1 MNKYLV
7 VLLKPL
13 LIIRRNHALE
23 HATLNLLAVKG
34 MGQRLAGYSDK
45 DGFWVVGEIPTEV
58 LQAAAQEALTRLRN
72 GENSLAIHPGCG
84 TNYAASGAA
93 AGFAAWIG
101 MLGAGKGFRNKVDRL
116 PMVILLATV
125 ALMIAQPLGPYLQ
138 REFTTDPKIGNLQ
151 ITEITRYLRSGTPL
165 HRIRTHI

>member
-7 VLLKPL
+7 LLLKPL
-13 LIIRRNHALE
+13 LIIRRNHSLE
-23 HATLNLLAVKG
+23 HATLNLLVSKG

-58 LQAAAQEALTRLRN
+58 LQATAQEALMRLRN
-72 GENSLAIHPGCG
+72 GDAALAIHPGCG

-93 AGFAAWIG
+93 AGFAAWLG
-101 MLGAGKGFRNKVDRL
+101 MMGVGKGLRKKIDRL
-116 PMVILLATV
+116 PVVILLATV

-138 REFTTDPKIGNLQ
+138 REFTTDPNVGNLQ